1 QGLFGPSHVFA
12 TLDRRPRPLMAA
24 LPTGD
29 TNGLGQ
35 IPDGPSYFA
44 VTTYADGPD
53 LSTPGGRVWLL
64 DSSGQPLPGWP
75 ANLPAIATTPPVIA
89 GAYPTASVFVGCA
102 NGRVYQLGL
111 GGTIRGTSDPPL
123 AGGVSGRL
131 AIDSYDGVSGVIAA
145 A

>member
-1 QGLFGPSHVFA
+1 DADGDRNLEVCWAGGDPDGPDSTALFAVRVNGQGLFGPSHVFA

-89 GAYPTASVFVGCA
+89 GAYPTASV
-102 NGRVYQLGL
+102 
-111 GGTIRGTSDPPL
+111 
-123 AGGVSGRL
+123 
-131 AIDSYDGVSGVIAA
+131 
-145 A
+145 